1 MTLPLTGIVVVALE
15 QAVSAPFARF
25 AAGPARTAHRD
36 EVTRICARAF
46 AALTLEQAIAALDA
60 AGVACGRVNYPE
72 ELIAHPQLAARQRW
86 REVASPVG
94 MVRALLPPP
103 VSAGWEPRMDRIP
116 GVGDDTRAIL
126 MALGRDDGEIGRL
139 ILDGI
144 VSEPA
149 SAEG

>member
-1 MTLPLTGIVVVALE
+1 MIGASRGFRALRR
-15 QAVSAPFARF
+15 ARR
-25 AAGPARTAHRD
+25 AGPARTAHRG

-72 ELIAHPQLAARQRW
+72 EFIAHPQLAARQRW

-94 MVRALLPPP
+94 RLRALLPPP
-103 VSAGWEPRMDRIP
+103 VSAGWEARMDRIP

-139 ILDGI
+139 ILDGV

>member
-15 QAVSAPFARF
+15 QAVSALFARF
-25 AAGPARTAHRD
+25 AVGPARTAHRE

-46 AALTLEQAIAALDA
+46 AALTLKQAIAALDA
-60 AGVACGRVNYPE
+60 AGVACGPVNYPE

-94 MVRALLPPP
+94 MVRGLLPPP
-103 VSAGWEPRMDRIP
+103 ISAGWEPRMDRIP

-139 ILDGI
+139 ILDGV